1 MKKTQKTA
9 LFAFKLAEKKQQKN
23 TEKTLWKAKSGV
35 ATAGCTGPDA
45 RANDYDWGADN
56 GIWC

>member
-1 MKKTQKTA
+1 MKNQQNTK
-9 LFAFKLAEKKQQKN
+9 LFAFKLAKKEQASKPATKWQVR
-23 TEKTLWKAKSGV
+23 EGV

-45 RANDYDWGADN
+45 RASTIRSYDG

>member
-1 MKKTQKTA
+1 MKNQQNTK
-9 LFAFKLAEKKQQKN
+9 LFAFQLAKKEQ
-23 TEKTLWKAKSGV
+23 TAKPAAKWQVREGV

-45 RANDYDWGADN
+45 RASGPRGYDN

>member
-1 MKKTQKTA
+1 MKNQQTTK
-9 LFAFKLAEKKQQKN
+9 LFAFQLAKKQASKPA
-23 TEKTLWKAKSGV
+23 AKWQVREGV

-45 RANDYDWGADN
+45 RASSSRAYDG